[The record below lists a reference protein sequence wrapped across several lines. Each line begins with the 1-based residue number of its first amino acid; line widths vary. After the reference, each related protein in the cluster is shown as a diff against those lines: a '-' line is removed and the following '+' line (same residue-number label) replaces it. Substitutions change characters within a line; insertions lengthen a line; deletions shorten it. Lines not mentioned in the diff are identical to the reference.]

1 MSIMQLEVPLFTLA
15 SAFNMSYIANTT
27 QNCDDFYLSTIT
39 LDAAAA
45 TALCADPSNTFN
57 FMLNTE
63 NNQG

>member
-15 SAFNMSYIANTT
+15 SSFNMSYAANTT
-27 QNCDDFYLSTIT
+27 QTCNNFYTSTIS

-57 FMLNTE
+57 FM
-63 NNQG
+63 

>member
-15 SAFNMSYIANTT
+15 SSFNMSYAANSTT
-27 QNCDDFYLSTIT
+27 CNNFYLTTIT

-57 FMLNTE
+57 FM
-63 NNQG
+63 